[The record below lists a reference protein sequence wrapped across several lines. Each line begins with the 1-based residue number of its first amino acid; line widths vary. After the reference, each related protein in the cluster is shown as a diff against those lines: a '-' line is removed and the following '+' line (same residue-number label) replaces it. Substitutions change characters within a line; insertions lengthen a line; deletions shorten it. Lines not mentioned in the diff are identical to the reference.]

1 MHQSFFVISGEHEEL
16 ARDEILSIA
25 KSYDKKSTTKLDSR
39 LVVIK
44 SKIPYTKIVKRATFI
59 RLSGNLIGTITDM
72 SKINIPT
79 TKPASFA
86 CRVVNL
92 STKKINSSQIEKE
105 IGSIL
110 NQKWKTKVSLSNPH
124 LTIYLIIT
132 NSRKYLGF
140 AKGKVE
146 TVRPVKSI
154 KYPHQLDS
162 TLARCMVNL
171 SQLKEGQTLCDP
183 FCGTGTIL
191 LEAESMGI
199 KSIGMDFDP
208 EMCGIT
214 KRNLALNG
222 FKSQVINSSFYEI
235 KKIMKKIDAIV
246 TDLPY
251 GISSK
256 SSIQPQKLVKEF
268 VGIIP
273 KKKKLVMVYKKGF
286 DVPIK
291 AKKYEIYRHKSL
303 TRVIMVKS

>member
-16 ARDEILSIA
+16 AKDEIISIA

-44 SKIPYTKIVKRATFI
+44 SKISYTKISKRASFV
-59 RLSGNLIGTITDM
+59 RLSGNLVGTITDV
-72 SKINIPT
+72 SKVKIPT
-79 TKPASFA
+79 VKPASFA

-105 IGSIL
+105 MGSIL
-110 NQKWKTKVSLSNPH
+110 NQKWKTKVSLSNPQ
-124 LTIYLIIT
+124 LTVYLIIT

-140 AKGKVE
+140 AKGKIE
-146 TVRPVKSI
+146 TVRPVRSI

-162 TLARCMVNL
+162 KLARCMVNL

-199 KSIGMDFDP
+199 KAIGMDFDP

-214 KRNLALNG
+214 KKNLALNN

-256 SSIQPQKLVKEF
+256 SSTEPQKLVKEF
-268 VGIIP
+268 VSVIP

-303 TRVIMVKS
+303 TRVIISR

>member
-16 ARDEILSIA
+16 AKDEIISIA

-44 SKIPYTKIVKRATFI
+44 SKIPYTKIAKRATFV
-59 RLSGNLIGTITDM
+59 RLSGNLVGTITDV
-72 SKINIPT
+72 SKVKIPT
-79 TKPASFA
+79 VRPVSFA

-105 IGSIL
+105 MGSIL
-110 NQKWKTKVSLSNPH
+110 NQKWKTKVSLSNPQ
-124 LTIYLIIT
+124 LAVYLIIT

-140 AKGKVE
+140 AKGKIE
-146 TVRPVKSI
+146 RVRPVKSI

-162 TLARCMVNL
+162 KLARCMVNL
-171 SQLKEGQTLCDP
+171 SQLKEEQTLCDP

-199 KSIGMDFDP
+199 KTIGMDFDP

-214 KRNLALNG
+214 KKNLALNN

-256 SSIQPQKLVKEF
+256 SSTEPQKLVKEF
-268 VGIIP
+268 VSVIP

-303 TRVIMVKS
+303 TRVIISR